1 MFYADDAC
9 LVSPLIMN
17 WISSC
22 SQYLVHNI
30 DCVNRCRIYRDE
42 KNALLLGRR
51 CEMSSLFGRDGQE
64 LYEQAFERGV
74 LLKNFQKA
82 ADLFDEASKRASK
95 HNNQAL
101 ATQGA
106 ANALLYRYL
115 ATQNPASLQR
125 LILLLR
131 SLDQIE
137 RIGGQRHE
145 MVSVEP
151 LCAELDCRLV
161 EAAIMQAMDDIVR
174 LRDLHKTA
182 SSKFLAIIRNP
193 LLTYE
198 YVKSGNGHDERT
210 DERYFFHEGM
220 YQFYEAMLKKDYDPS
235 AAADD
240 LALALQAFR
249 RCNDTSR
256 IERTEALLN
265 NWRVV
270 RTCWICHRE
279 IQGADLHFSLC
290 RATLTP
296 YTRAL
301 LEKLNQDPFTI
312 NLQEM
317 KVVVCSP
324 CGSIITFRAAQEA
337 DLMRRDLMLELARA
351 YMRIEG
357 LDKRVQH
364 LEQTIAV
371 LTHTHTHKE

>member
-1 MFYADDAC
+1 
-9 LVSPLIMN
+9 
-17 WISSC
+17 
-22 SQYLVHNI
+22 
-30 DCVNRCRIYRDE
+30 
-42 KNALLLGRR
+42 
-51 CEMSSLFGRDGQE
+51 MSSLFGRDEQE
-64 LYEQAFERGV
+64 WYERAFERGV
-74 LLKNFQKA
+74 LLKNFHKA

-95 HNNQAL
+95 HNNRVL
-101 ATQGA
+101 ATQAA

-115 ATQNPASLQR
+115 ATQNPASLHY
-125 LILLLR
+125 LIHLLQ
-131 SLDQIE
+131 SLGQIE

-145 MVSVEP
+145 MMPVES

-161 EAAIMQAMDDIVR
+161 EAAITQAMDDMVR

-210 DERYFFHEGM
+210 DERHFFHEGM
-220 YQFYEAMLKKDYDPS
+220 YQFYEAMLKKEYDPG

-249 RCNDTSR
+249 RCNDASR
-256 IERTEALLN
+256 IERMETLLN

-279 IQGADLHFSLC
+279 VQGADLHFSLC

-324 CGSIITFRAAQEA
+324 CGSMITFRASEEA
-337 DLMRRDLMLELARA
+337 ERVRRDLTLELARA
-351 YMRIEG
+351 YVRIEG
-357 LDKRVQH
+357 LDERVLR
-364 LEQTIAV
+364 LEQRIAA
-371 LTHTHTHKE
+371 LSHKE